1 MKFCVD
7 IWNVYVRFYMDNLVV
22 VIYILKMGGKIVF
35 FNDWMVFIW
44 KFCMDRN
51 FWLFVNYIVGVENIE
66 VDFLFC
72 YKNDD
77 FEWML
82 DRNIFVKVE
91 CLFGKCDID
100 LFVLKYNF

>member
-22 VIYILKMGGKIVF
+22 VIYILKMGGKIVV
-35 FNDWMVFIW
+35 FNDLIVFIC

-66 VDFLFC
+66 VDFLLC

-77 FEWML
+77 FEWIL
-82 DRNIFVKVE
+82 DRNVFVK
-91 CLFGKCDID
+91 I
-100 LFVLKYNF
+100 